1 MDIKRKLAV
10 ALLSATCLTSA
21 ALAKDSDKAVTID
34 KGGKVVATYNGGK
47 VTESQIIEQIKPY
60 LEQQEEKVKNQK
72 FSDLD
77 KKTQEMLVRGYVNI
91 QLIEKEAQKSG
102 ITKTKEFKAKVKS
115 YEHQLMQELL
125 VQRHLKDAITDK
137 MIDDEYQKLVK
148 ERKGAEEIEVAHI
161 LVENE
166 DTAKEIKKKLNKG
179 ADFAKLVQESSKD
192 EKSKATGGTIG
203 YILKGQV
210 VPAFEEK
217 AFTMKVNEISDP
229 VKTDFGWHIIKVLD
243 KRKATVPTKEQAT
256 PNIESKL
263 AQEIITKYFKEL
275 NDKANVK
282 IMLDK

>member
-1 MDIKRKLAV
+1 MYIKRKLAV

-21 ALAKDSDKAVTID
+21 ALAKDADKI
-34 KGGKVVATYNGGK
+34 VATYNGGK

-60 LEQQEEKVKNQK
+60 LEQQEAKVKDQK

-77 KKTQEMLVRGYVNI
+77 KKTQEVLVRGYVNMR
-91 QLIEKEAQKSG
+91 LIDEEAKKIG
-102 ITKTKEFKAKVKS
+102 ITNTKEFKAKVKA
-115 YEHQLMQELL
+115 YEHQLMQEGL
-125 VQRHLKDAITDK
+125 VQRRLKDAITDK

-148 ERKGAEEIEVAHI
+148 ERKGAEEIKVAHI
-161 LVENE
+161 LVEDE
-166 DTAKEIKKKLNKG
+166 DAAKEIKKKLNKG

-192 EKSKATGGTIG
+192 EKSKADGGSIG

-217 AFTMKVNEISDP
+217 AFAMKVNEISDP

-243 KRKATVPTKEQAT
+243 KRKATIPTKEQAT

-263 AQEIITKYFKEL
+263 AQEIIAKYFKEL